1 MAETG
6 PVHKVDFPN
15 PADRTPTIL
24 IVEDEVLVRIAL
36 SDYLQ
41 ECGFKVLEAG
51 NADDAI
57 EILEKSG
64 FTIDVV
70 FSDVQ
75 MPGSMDGFC
84 LAQWIRANRPGLPV
98 LLTSGDE
105 KKTVTAK
112 MLCEKEPFLEKPYD
126 LKVVVGNIRAAIEA
140 ATGTSD

>member
-1 MAETG
+1 MAEIR

-51 NADDAI
+51 NADEAV
-57 EILEKSG
+57 EILERSG

-84 LAQWIRANRPGLPV
+84 LAQWIRGKRPGLPV

-105 KKTVTAK
+105 TKTVTAQK
-112 MLCEKEPFLEKPYD
+112 LCEKEPFLEKPYD
-126 LKVVVGNIRAAIEA
+126 LKVVVGQIRGAIEA
-140 ATGTSD
+140 ATRQSN